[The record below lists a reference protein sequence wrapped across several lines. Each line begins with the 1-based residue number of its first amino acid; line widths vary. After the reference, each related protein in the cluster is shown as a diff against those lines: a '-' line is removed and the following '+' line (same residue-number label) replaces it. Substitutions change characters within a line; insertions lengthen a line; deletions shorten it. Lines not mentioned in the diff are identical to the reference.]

1 MNQGMKKFALILIG
15 AVVVVNFALASPSV
29 APAPVSGTD
38 GSSINGDGANNLRVN
53 LETAIPAGTAII
65 GKMGIDQTTPGT
77 TNGVQVNA
85 ALPAGGNTIGN
96 VGLVAGAATIG
107 NVGLIA
113 GSATVGA
120 VKLTDGTLNL
130 SMLNS
135 APGSDTGQVAVPV
148 RVVSQL
154 GAGAGGSTFGTRSDT
169 FTATGSGTT
178 VDSHLAPVKY
188 FSLSVA
194 ETGTVTSW
202 TVVLECSLDDTTFT
216 TVLTHTNTSGNGATV
231 FGGTTAF
238 PCLYFRSRA
247 SAITLGAGTNVI
259 ATILGM

>member
-15 AVVVVNFALASPSV
+15 AVVIVNFALASPSV

-96 VGLVAGAATIG
+96 VGLV
-107 NVGLIA
+107 A

-202 TVVLECSLDDTTFT
+202 TVVLECSLDNTTFT

>member
-15 AVVVVNFALASPSV
+15 AVVIVNFALASPSV

-53 LETAIPAGTAII
+53 LETAIPAGSAII

-85 ALPAGGNTIGN
+85 ALPTGGNTIGN
-96 VGLVAGAATIG
+96 VGLV
-107 NVGLIA
+107 A

-216 TVLTHTNTSGNGATV
+216 TVLTHTNTSGSGATV

>member
-96 VGLVAGAATIG
+96 VGLV
-107 NVGLIA
+107 A

>member
-96 VGLVAGAATIG
+96 VGLVAG
-107 NVGLIA
+107 
-113 GSATVGA
+113 SATVGA

-202 TVVLECSLDDTTFT
+202 TVVLECSLDNTTFT